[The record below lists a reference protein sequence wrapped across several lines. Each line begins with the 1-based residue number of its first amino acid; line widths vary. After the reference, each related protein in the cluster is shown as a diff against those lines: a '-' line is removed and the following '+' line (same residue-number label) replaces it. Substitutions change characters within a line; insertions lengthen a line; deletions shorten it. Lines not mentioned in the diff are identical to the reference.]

1 MRKIGI
7 FFGSTTGYTEE
18 VAEKI
23 ATRLGVGK
31 EDIHNVM
38 DTQVEAVA
46 PYDILL
52 LGCSTWGEGELQD
65 DWNDFLFKLKDLKLE
80 GKTVAIFGCGDSAT
94 YSTSFCDAI
103 GLIHNELIHT
113 GCRFAGET
121 EVNGYSFDHSGA
133 EINGKFAGLPIDEIN
148 EPEKTEERVN
158 AWVEKL
164 KKLQ

>member
-18 VAEKI
+18 IAEKI
-23 ATRLGVGK
+23 ASRLGIGK
-31 EDIHNVM
+31 EDIHNVG
-38 DTQVEAVA
+38 DTKVEAVS

-52 LGCSTWGEGELQD
+52 LGCSTWGAGELQD
-65 DWNDFLFKLKDLKLE
+65 DWNEFLFNLKDLKLE

-103 GLIHNELIHT
+103 GVIYNELQRT

-121 EVNGYSFDHSGA
+121 EVNGYNFENSEA
-133 EINGKFAGLPIDEIN
+133 EINGKFVGLPIDEIN
-148 EPEKTEERVN
+148 EPEKTGERVKT
-158 AWVEKL
+158 WTDKL
-164 KKLQ
+164 KERL

>member
-46 PYDILL
+46 PYDVLL
-52 LGCSTWGEGELQD
+52 LGCST
-65 DWNDFLFKLKDLKLE
+65 
-80 GKTVAIFGCGDSAT
+80 
-94 YSTSFCDAI
+94 
-103 GLIHNELIHT
+103 
-113 GCRFAGET
+113 
-121 EVNGYSFDHSGA
+121 
-133 EINGKFAGLPIDEIN
+133 
-148 EPEKTEERVN
+148 
-158 AWVEKL
+158 
-164 KKLQ
+164 